1 MNDIIF
7 SESFR
12 FHRLSYDKY
21 HYNDCSRGAPSH
33 YFAYMEKG
41 RCKIVSERGT
51 REFAAGDVFYIPMG
65 LKYQSYWYGD
75 PEISLLSFGFQSF
88 PDAEQKHYCLQK
100 VPCSP
105 KVAES
110 FRALPVGGPVDCAVL
125 GQFYTTVAKVL
136 PIMRSGSF
144 DSAKKIYRDA
154 LYYLYKNPQCTA
166 TELARACNVSQSML
180 YAVFKKVAGKSPNAL
195 RQEILVDRAVQMLIT
210 TDRQVQEIS
219 DALGFSSTSYF
230 RKVLKDYVGKT
241 PSEIRKEN
249 AVL

>member
-1 MNDIIF
+1 MNEILF
-7 SESFR
+7 SKSFR

-21 HYNDCSRGAPSH
+21 HHSDAGGGVPCH

-65 LKYQSYWYGD
+65 LKYQSYWYGE
-75 PEISLLSFGFQSF
+75 PEISFRSYGFLSF
-88 PDAEQKHYCLQK
+88 PDAEQKHYCLQE
-100 VPCSP
+100 VPCDSE
-105 KVAES
+105 VIEI
-110 FRALPVGGPVDCAVL
+110 FRTLPVGIPVDCEIL
-125 GQFYTTVAKVL
+125 GRFYTAVSKVL
-136 PIMRSGSF
+136 PVMRSGSF

-154 LYYLYKNPQCTA
+154 LGYLYQNPQCTVPEMA
-166 TELARACNVSQSML
+166 KFCNVSQSML

-195 RQEILVDRAVQMLIT
+195 RQEILIDRAVQMLVT

-219 DALGFSSTSYF
+219 DTLGFSSTSYF
-230 RKVLKDYVGKT
+230 RKVLKEQMGKT
-241 PSEIRKEN
+241 PSEIRREI